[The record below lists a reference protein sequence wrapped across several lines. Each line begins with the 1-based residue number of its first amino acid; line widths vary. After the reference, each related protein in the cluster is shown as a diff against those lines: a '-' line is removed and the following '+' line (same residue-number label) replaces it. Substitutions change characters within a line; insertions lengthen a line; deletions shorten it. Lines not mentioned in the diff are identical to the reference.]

1 MTHPAAPSQGMPLT
15 CDVLMPKF
23 AATIQGSGAK
33 LLPPFGVATYD
44 ATAAGYEDAV
54 VDRSLCSRTYRP
66 VGSSRTGRCR
76 LARLRQRLQRGP
88 LPDETIQERGEV
100 SQDDL
105 RVNDR
110 IRISPIRLIDQ
121 HGEQVGVIPAD
132 EARELALDA
141 GLDLVEVAP
150 NSRPPVCRIMDF
162 GKYKYEQARKAKE
175 AKKKQHTITVKE
187 IKLRP
192 KIEEHDYGFK
202 MRHARRFLEEGDKV
216 KFTLRF
222 RGREMTHPELGERV
236 LAKIKAEL
244 GESIVVEA
252 DIRREGRTMTML
264 VAPRTS

>member
-1 MTHPAAPSQGMPLT
+1 MSQ
-15 CDVLMPKF
+15 
-23 AATIQGSGAK
+23 
-33 LLPPFGVATYD
+33 
-44 ATAAGYEDAV
+44 E
-54 VDRSLCSRTYRP
+54 
-66 VGSSRTGRCR
+66 
-76 LARLRQRLQRGP
+76 
-88 LPDETIQERGEV
+88 
-100 SQDDL
+100 DL

-110 IRISPIRLIDQ
+110 IRISPVRLIDQ
-121 HGEQVGVIPAD
+121 DGEQIGIVATD
-132 EARELALDA
+132 EARDIAFEA

-150 NSRPPVCRIMDF
+150 NSRPPVCRIMDY

-202 MRHARRFLEEGDKV
+202 MRHARRFLDDGDKV

-236 LAKIKAEL
+236 LEKIKEDL
-244 GESIVVEA
+244 GDTIVVES

-264 VAPRTS
+264 VAPQT